1 MTTNT
6 STNTMTPYTK
16 LKFYWERHQYKRGQF
31 KGDAPFA
38 KRHASHKRILTP
50 SEHRINVQ
58 MYNTIIMTAFP
69 DGTFQLNTGGWHGSP
84 TTREA
89 IGEVLSIAG
98 LRGGMHSERIG
109 GYSQTALRI
118 NGYPKVRFEDDM
130 MFAPDGALLSE
141 RPKWQ
146 KYVADREARAEKRA
160 ELKPLLD
167 VLPILHAGLLQS
179 GDVVSTDRLCVDNY
193 REYKPELWP
202 AIVAYYTL
210 QRSKRSWTYYL
221 DEDWRAV
228 RARLVA
234 DATRGMN
241 VLVEVDE

>member
-1 MTTNT
+1 MTTN
-6 STNTMTPYTK
+6 NPYSN
-16 LKFYWERHQYKRGQF
+16 LRLYWERHQYKRGQF

-38 KRHASHKRILTP
+38 KRYASHKRILTP

-58 MYNTIIMTAFP
+58 MHNTIIMTAFP
-69 DGTFQLNTGGWHGSP
+69 DGTFQLNTDGWHESK

-98 LRGGMHSERIG
+98 LRGYMCSHRIG
-109 GYSQTALRI
+109 NYSQTALWI
-118 NGYPKVRFEDDM
+118 NGHPKVRFEDGM

-146 KYVADREARAEKRA
+146 RYVADREARAEKRA

-179 GDVVSTDRLCVDNY
+179 GDVAGISRLCVDNY

-210 QRSKRSWTYYL
+210 QRSKWNWTYSI
-221 DEDWRAV
+221 DTDWRAV

-234 DATRGMN
+234 AATRGMD
-241 VLVEVDE
+241 VLIEVDE

>member
-1 MTTNT
+1 MTTN
-6 STNTMTPYTK
+6 NPYSN
-16 LKFYWERHQYKRGQF
+16 LRLYWERHQYKRGQF

-38 KRHASHKRILTP
+38 KRYASHKRILTP

-58 MYNTIIMTAFP
+58 MHNTIIMTAFP
-69 DGTFQLNTGGWHGSP
+69 DGTFQLNTDGWHAAP

-109 GYSQTALRI
+109 GYSQTALSIYGQR
-118 NGYPKVRFEDDM
+118 PVRFEDGM
-130 MFAPDGALLSE
+130 EFSHNGELLSPA
-141 RPKWQ
+141 PKWQ
-146 KYVADREARAEKRA
+146 KYVADREARKAKVA

-167 VLPILHAGLLQS
+167 MLPILHAGLLQS
-179 GDVVSTDRLCVDNY
+179 GDVVSAGRLSVDNY

-210 QRSKRSWTYYL
+210 QRSKWNWTYSL

-234 DATRGMN
+234 AATRGMN